1 MPSVV
6 KPNRQNKHL
15 SIADDYSYYGR
26 PFQISQVYLFILG
39 ALFVAPFS
47 NILETFP
54 HGVCLS

>member
-26 PFQISQVYLFILG
+26 PFQKSQVYLFILG

-47 NILETFP
+47 NIR
-54 HGVCLS
+54 